1 MGILWGRG
9 ETMIVVTING
19 KDHSF
24 EGEMSVA
31 DVLSLLDIRESAV
44 AVAVNREVIPRSE
57 HGRTI
62 VHHGDRMEII
72 RPVQGG

>member
-1 MGILWGRG
+1 
-9 ETMIVVTING
+9 MIVVMING
-19 KDHSF
+19 KDCSF
-24 EGEMSVA
+24 EEEMNVA
-31 DVLSLLDIRESAV
+31 DILALLDIQEPAIAV
-44 AVAVNREVIPRSE
+44 ALNMEVVPKSE